1 MKNVFRIFRITTA
14 VLMTLTLAPLVA
26 ASETSSPPLP
36 VDPAGNDGAEWLASY
51 LSKDLYE
58 EQEGKG
64 WEYRKG
70 ILAEYE
76 SYATEGKEFALSGFK
91 GGADL
96 PSQAI
101 GNGKAFMVIHMLKRL
116 VGAEKFS
123 EALRDM
129 VDEGRFRKVSWSAIQ
144 DAFQKASGKK
154 LGWFFDQWVNRK
166 GTMSFGISGVSIS
179 PKGMQ
184 YALSFDVVQKE
195 PVFIVDLP
203 VSVRTDGGRVEQT
216 LEIKDKKQ
224 TFEILVDGT
233 PRELVIDGN
242 YDTFRRLSPE
252 EAPALI
258 ADMFAAEGR
267 VVVLPE
273 GAGPRALFK
282 GAEEFLRKRNYTV
295 KEPGEVENEEIK
307 KNSLVVFG
315 SGNPLLRGLFALTE
329 RPVKGMSFT
338 VRRNPLNPA
347 KIIAVLDA
355 DSDHEVR
362 EALDKLTQ
370 YGGYSSVAFRE
381 GRNVQKKIAESKRG
395 WSVALKETITGV
407 EVAKARTLED
417 IVRGVSGKR
426 IVYVG
431 EEHDRYEHHV
441 AQLDVIRELYKEDRR
456 LAIGMEMFQRPSQ
469 KALDDYIEGRIDERE
484 FLKSSGYFKQ
494 WGLDYNYYRNI
505 LRFARDEKIPVV
517 ALNIRR
523 EVVDKVA
530 RAGLDSLSGDEK
542 KELPGGMDLSDEEYA
557 KRLREIFEK
566 HEGFQGRDF
575 SNFYQAQVIWDEVM
589 SESIDRFLKKHP
601 DYRFVV
607 IAGGGHFAFGSGI
620 PKRTFRRNGLDY
632 TIMLNDTSVEP
643 GVADF
648 VLFPR
653 SVPLTHSPKLMVM
666 LKEEDGRAKVSGF
679 PAQSVS
685 EKAGLKEGDV
695 VLSLDD
701 TKVGSV
707 EDMQIFLFYKKQ
719 GDTVRVRVLRK
730 RFFLGDREMTFEVT
744 L

>member
-1 MKNVFRIFRITTA
+1 
-14 VLMTLTLAPLVA
+14 
-26 ASETSSPPLP
+26 
-36 VDPAGNDGAEWLASY
+36 
-51 LSKDLYE
+51 
-58 EQEGKG
+58 
-64 WEYRKG
+64 
-70 ILAEYE
+70 
-76 SYATEGKEFALSGFK
+76 
-91 GGADL
+91 
-96 PSQAI
+96 
-101 GNGKAFMVIHMLKRL
+101 
-116 VGAEKFS
+116 
-123 EALRDM
+123 
-129 VDEGRFRKVSWSAIQ
+129 
-144 DAFQKASGKK
+144 
-154 LGWFFDQWVNRK
+154 
-166 GTMSFGISGVSIS
+166 
-179 PKGMQ
+179 
-184 YALSFDVVQKE
+184 
-195 PVFIVDLP
+195 
-203 VSVRTDGGRVEQT
+203 
-216 LEIKDKKQ
+216 
-224 TFEILVDGT
+224 
-233 PRELVIDGN
+233 
-242 YDTFRRLSPE
+242 
-252 EAPALI
+252 
-258 ADMFAAEGR
+258 
-267 VVVLPE
+267 
-273 GAGPRALFK
+273 
-282 GAEEFLRKRNYTV
+282 
-295 KEPGEVENEEIK
+295 
-307 KNSLVVFG
+307 
-315 SGNPLLRGLFALTE
+315 
-329 RPVKGMSFT
+329 
-338 VRRNPLNPA
+338 
-347 KIIAVLDA
+347 
-355 DSDHEVR
+355 
-362 EALDKLTQ
+362 
-370 YGGYSSVAFRE
+370 
-381 GRNVQKKIAESKRG
+381 
-395 WSVALKETITGV
+395 
-407 EVAKARTLED
+407 
-417 IVRGVSGKR
+417 
-426 IVYVG
+426 
-431 EEHDRYEHHV
+431 V

-566 HEGFQGRDF
+566 HEGLQGRDF

-653 SVPLTHSPKLMVM
+653 SVPLTHAPKLMVM
-666 LKEEDGRAKVSGF
+666 LKEEDGRVKVSGF